1 MTKTHRLTKYQRI
14 WKKEF
19 KILQKKYEILKTRKN
34 KSDFDIMNMQIFE
47 LERDDPEALIYA
59 PPPTYLFPKIRLP
72 YENRMRLTQRQR
84 SWVDNMQVLQNELT
98 LLRRKKIKTR
108 KDENEIQ
115 EVKEKIDFTERTLY
129 RFSPNS
135 QLTCLKALEG

>member
-1 MTKTHRLTKYQRI
+1 MVQLTRQQKI
-14 WKKEF
+14 WKKQY
-19 KILQKKYEILKTRKN
+19 KTLQQKYVILKNRKR
-34 KSDFDIMNMQIFE
+34 KSNFDIMNLQLFE
-47 LERDDPEALIYA
+47 QERDDPEALIYA
-59 PPPTYLFPKIRLP
+59 PPPAYLFPNIRLP
-72 YENRMRLTQRQR
+72 YENKMRLTQRQR